1 MIFEGL
7 HDAESTLPINT
18 MIRNEVTCIGSFA
31 YSSLNFGT
39 ALQWLAEGRIGL
51 EGGIIESPLEE
62 GAQWFERLLGNQG
75 KVSKVLLHAQ

>member
-1 MIFEGL
+1 
-7 HDAESTLPINT
+7 
-18 MIRNEVTCIGSFA
+18 
-31 YSSLNFGT
+31 LNFGT

-75 KVSKVLLHAQ
+75 KVAKVLLHTQ